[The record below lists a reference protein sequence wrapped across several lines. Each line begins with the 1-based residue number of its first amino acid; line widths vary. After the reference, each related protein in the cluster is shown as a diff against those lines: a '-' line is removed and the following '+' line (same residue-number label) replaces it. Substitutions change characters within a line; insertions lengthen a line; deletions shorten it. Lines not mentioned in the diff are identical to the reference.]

1 MFKISDLKPTDEIL
15 VFDKEHSEK
24 RPTLYQVRD
33 FINEYKERPEDF
45 GKAYN
50 AWKKVPDLDKEDI
63 KSKLSDYFADRVI
76 ESEYFYGG
84 DDFTTDDLWENRKL
98 LMITR
103 ILECMLGDS
112 GYFLV
117 PGRFEVDY
125 SELVPVKPE
134 PQPDPVPSRKEILEE
149 KKEKCFRI
157 LIAELHSME
166 EVLQRPFLVGDPGLA
181 KSHVEQ
187 AAYDLGEVVFELAK
201 LEKEENQCGTT

>member
-15 VFDKEHSEK
+15 VFDTLYSEK
-24 RPTLYQVRD
+24 RPTLYTVRD

-50 AWKKVPDLDKEDI
+50 AWKKVPDLDKEVI
-63 KSKLSDYFADRVI
+63 KSLLSDYFADRVI
-76 ESEYFYGG
+76 DSEYFYCG
-84 DDFTTDDLWENRKL
+84 DNFTTDDLWDDRTL
-98 LMITR
+98 YRITR
-103 ILECMLGDS
+103 ILESMLGDS
-112 GYFLV
+112 GYFLE

-134 PQPDPVPSRKEILEE
+134 AEPDTAPSRKEILEE

-166 EVLQRPFLVGDPGLA
+166 ETLQRPFLVGDPGLA

-201 LEKEENQCGTT
+201 LEKEENHE